1 MRLVGREQLDR
12 FMKDHADARGALQSW
27 TADVEAASWQ
37 TQQDVTDRY
46 PTASF
51 LRERVAVFNIKGNHY
66 RLAAQISFKMG
77 IVRVLRV
84 GTHAEY
90 DTWKL

>member
-1 MRLVGREQLDR
+1 MRLVGREQLGG
-12 FMKDHADARGALQSW
+12 FMQAHADARGAVQAW
-27 TADVEAASWQ
+27 VAEVEAANWK

-51 LRERVAVFNIKGNHY
+51 LMERVAVFNIKGNHY